1 MHTQQYIV
9 AYDPKVYGKLEE
21 GFEGELLLDDNI
33 AEIVNDK
40 SILDEEFFDEDDSD
54 DFCKEIVEKCVN
66 AKNEGKTVLF
76 MQLEEFM
83 STGILEMLESINKAN
98 GGDALTFIFKSEED

>member
-1 MHTQQYIV
+1 MHNQQYIV

-21 GFEGELLLDDNI
+21 GFEDELLLDDNT
-33 AEIVNDK
+33 AEVVDDRD
-40 SILDEEFFDEDDSD
+40 ILDEEFFDEDDSD
-54 DFCKEIVEKCVN
+54 DFRKEIVDKCVN
-66 AKNEGKTVLF
+66 AKSEGKTVLF

-98 GGDALTFIFKSEED
+98 GGSALEFIFKSE

>member
-1 MHTQQYIV
+1 MHNQQYIV

-21 GFEGELLLDDNI
+21 GFEGELLLDDNMV
-33 AEIVNDK
+33 EVVDDRWG
-40 SILDEEFFDEDDSD
+40 ILDEDFFDEDDTD
-54 DFCKEIVEKCVN
+54 EFREEIIGKCEEEES
-66 AKNEGKTVLF
+66 KGKTILF

-98 GGDALTFIFKSEED
+98 GGDALKYVYISI

>member
-1 MHTQQYIV
+1 MHNQQYIV

-21 GFEGELLLDDNI
+21 GFEDELLLDDNT
-33 AEIVNDK
+33 AEVVNNR

-54 DFCKEIVEKCVN
+54 DFRKEIVDRCVN
-66 AKNEGKTVLF
+66 SKSKGKTVLF
-76 MQLEEFM
+76 MQLEDFM

-98 GGDALTFIFKSEED
+98 GGNALEFIFKSE